1 MVVDIGFS
9 KSAVGLGAEDLIE
22 PMILKI
28 GANATAAKCLPG
40 IAVIRDTN
48 DYSVKEYGSSGSAVV
63 GVLGWESTP
72 TKWRPATRDTAYA
85 VGDEVAV
92 HYGPGKIMMRLT
104 TSQTIVK
111 GDQLTLTTDG
121 YLTKATINGVV
132 SVDESGSATVSTG
145 NSDVYAEALES
156 VTTTIATAGIWVFRK
171 R

>member
-1 MVVDIGFS
+1 MAVDIGFS
-9 KSAVGLGAEDLIE
+9 KSAVGVGAEDLIE

-28 GANATAAKCLPG
+28 GANATAAKMLPG
-40 IAVIRDTN
+40 IAVVRDTN
-48 DYSVKEYGSSGSAVV
+48 DYSVKEYSSGSAVV
-63 GVLGWESTP
+63 GVLGWEETP
-72 TKWRPATRDTAYA
+72 NNTRPSTRDTAYA
-85 VGDEVAV
+85 LGNEVAV

-111 GDQLTLTTDG
+111 GDLLTLTTDG

-132 SVDESGSATVSTG
+132 SINESGSSTVSTG

-156 VTTTIATAGIWVFRK
+156 VTTTTSTAPIWVFRK